1 MYLELRNEMMEFVFL
16 DADCIEPDAPTICVE
31 HIRNSAII
39 DRFSLVD
46 LKKDEWLKMDYAG
59 IILTNFTLVKWS
71 LLNL

>member
-46 LKKDEWLKMDYAG
+46 LKRMNGSKW
-59 IILTNFTLVKWS
+59 ITLALSSLIS
-71 LLNL
+71 LLSKGVF